1 MIVLPEPRKLGGVW
15 NPVETTEIPKPN
27 AQAQDRDEKRVFGNA
42 QHLLN
47 DEGSNEAFE
56 MVYVLSSHMAVESK
70 LETDRNEPVKI
81 NVFLQKADKLWLMLL
96 DGFGHTVVDVP
107 QGYLHG

>member
-1 MIVLPEPRKLGGVW
+1 MVPRN
-15 NPVETTEIPKPN
+15 NPTTEIVTYTV
-27 AQAQDRDEKRVFGNA
+27 QDDSNRKFFVDDYAPDA

-56 MVYVLSSHMAVESK
+56 VVLMLSSHITVEGK
-70 LETDRNEPVKI
+70 LETDRYEPVKI
-81 NVFLQKADKLWLMLL
+81 NVFLQKADKLRLMLL
-96 DGFGHTVVDVP
+96 DGFGHTVVGVP